1 MGEWNFCPRVC
12 PNAAVATHMAH
23 TLLVVIYY
31 YSANVQ
37 KCFLFL
43 ARVQLYVCQQRVSL
57 KGPFIKNK
65 IKKCWTNVT
74 SIRPVLTSFAYYSNF
89 LLSWAPSSG
98 HNEVFFWLWYS
109 RKKKKHIMAT
119 TPWESHVTSD
129 ETRQRWAL
137 WRHCAQTGSI
147 LHLLK
152 SAFDNMQVTV
162 KGPIYPNCVKCIA

>member
-1 MGEWNFCPRVC
+1 MWQAFAQSWQVLPITVIFYDPEHHL
-12 PNAAVATHMAH
+12 VAIMRYFSDCG
-23 TLLVVIYY
+23 I
-31 YSANVQ
+31 
-37 KCFLFL
+37 
-43 ARVQLYVCQQRVSL
+43 
-57 KGPFIKNK
+57 P
-65 IKKCWTNVT
+65 
-74 SIRPVLTSFAYYSNF
+74 
-89 LLSWAPSSG
+89 
-98 HNEVFFWLWYS
+98 E
-109 RKKKKHIMAT
+109 KKKKHIMAT